1 MGDIVSTAN
10 QPTLVGGL
18 VAVQGLTKEK
28 ILSWRCMMLSCCWP
42 TTAKAGCDTRKEHGH
57 ARVATRSFAKVA
69 FLGLVGLGAAMGT
82 LVAAPVPVRFVEGSL
97 HGFVAL
103 RSIDGALVAEGDLLQ
118 VVRGGHAEKRMVFRF
133 KDGSVLEESVVFTQQ
148 GVYTLQS
155 YGLLQRGPVFAEDI
169 EISMERATGKYR
181 VKTKTHKDGREAVFE
196 GKLELPP
203 DVYNGLILS
212 VLKDLPKGAS
222 ETIHFVAFMPEPRLI
237 QLVVSP
243 VGEQKVLVG
252 DLAKTA
258 IHYVLKPEP
267 GIWLKLFATLLGRM
281 PPDEHVWILMDDVP
295 AFVRFEGP
303 LYPTGPV
310 WRIQLTS
317 PRWPE

>member
-1 MGDIVSTAN
+1 
-10 QPTLVGGL
+10 
-18 VAVQGLTKEK
+18 
-28 ILSWRCMMLSCCWP
+28 MMLSRCWLA
-42 TTAKAGCDTRKEHGH
+42 TAKTRCGMREKRGDS
-57 ARVATRSFAKVA
+57 RVATRSFAKVA
-69 FLGLVGLGAAMGT
+69 ILGLLVLGAAMDT

-97 HGFVAL
+97 HGFLSL
-103 RSIDGALVAEGDLLQ
+103 RSIDGALVAEGDLFQ
-118 VVRGGHAEKRMVFRF
+118 VVRGGEVQKRMVFRF
-133 KDGSVLEESVVFTQQ
+133 KDGSVLEESVVFTQEV
-148 GVYTLQS
+148 VYTMQS
-155 YGLLQRGPVFAEDI
+155 YGLLQRGPIFAEDI

-181 VKTKTHKDGREAVFE
+181 VKTKAHKDGREAVFE
-196 GKLELPP
+196 GTLELPP

-212 VLKDLPKGAS
+212 VVKDLPKGAS
-222 ETIHFVAFMPEPRLI
+222 ETVHFVAFTPEPRLI
-237 QLVVSP
+237 QLAVAP
-243 VGEQKVLVG
+243 AGEQKVLVG

-267 GIWLKLFATLLGRM
+267 GIWIKLFATLLGRM

-317 PRWPE
+317 PRWPQ

>member
-1 MGDIVSTAN
+1 
-10 QPTLVGGL
+10 
-18 VAVQGLTKEK
+18 
-28 ILSWRCMMLSCCWP
+28 MMLSRCWLA
-42 TTAKAGCDTRKEHGH
+42 TAKTRCGMREKRGDS
-57 ARVATRSFAKVA
+57 RVATRSFAKVA
-69 FLGLVGLGAAMGT
+69 ILGLLVLGAAMGT

-97 HGFVAL
+97 HGFLSL

-118 VVRGGHAEKRMVFRF
+118 VIRGEEAEKRMVFRF
-133 KDGSVLEESVVFTQQ
+133 KDGSVLEESVVFTQKI
-148 GVYTLQS
+148 VYTMQS
-155 YGLLQRGPVFAEDI
+155 YHLLQQGPIFAEDI

-181 VKTKTHKDGREAVFE
+181 VKTKPHKAGREAVFE

-222 ETIHFVAFMPEPRLI
+222 ETVHFVAFTPEPRLI
-237 QLVVSP
+237 QLSVAP
-243 VGEQKVLVG
+243 AGEQKVMVG

-258 IHYVLKPEP
+258 IHYVLKPQP
-267 GIWLKLFATLLGRM
+267 GIWIKLFATLLGRM